1 MHPQVFDLRSLA
13 MGDAYDFTQ
22 WGPVSH
28 GDVML
33 VSDGVAV
40 MYRAWPVM
48 VSGSSTVFH
57 SVSRGS
63 TWSDMLAELRYGDAH
78 CLAAGLELAVLPVD
92 VLAARAVDAELVVGA
107 A

>member
-57 SVSRGS
+57 SVASCS
-63 TWSDMLAELRYGDAH
+63 TWNDMLAELRYRDAH
-78 CLAAGLELAVLPVD
+78 CLAAGLELAVLPVAE
-92 VLAARAVDAELVVGA
+92 LAARAVDAELLGGA